1 MQQWYVLHTKPHKE
15 RQVAS
20 ALRFQKLEVFLPI
33 VRVNPVNP
41 RAARERAYFPNYL
54 FAHLDLSVTG
64 LDVVQWTPGLRSLVL
79 IGDQPAAVHDSLI
92 IELKRRLSEIRAAG
106 GLVFDGLKPGERIRI
121 VNGPF
126 AGYEG
131 VFDVRLSGTE
141 RVRVLLELIGDRR
154 RGWDKPRAIPIE
166 LNAGDIAKVRSR

>member
-15 RQVAS
+15 RQVAY

-41 RAARERAYFPNYL
+41 RAARERAYFPSYL

-64 LDVVQWTPGLRSLVL
+64 LDVVQWTPGLRSLVHF
-79 IGDQPAAVHDSLI
+79 GGQPAAVPDNLI
-92 IELKRRLSEIRAAG
+92 LELKRRLSEIRAAG
-106 GLVFDGLKPGERIRI
+106 GLVFDGLKPGERVRI

-126 AGYEG
+126 ARYEG
-131 VFDVRLSGTE
+131 VFDVRLPGTE
-141 RVRVLLELIGDRR
+141 RVRVLLELIGEYGRR
-154 RGWDKPRAIPIE
+154 RMQRQAVPLE
-166 LNAGDIAKVRSR
+166 LNAGDIARVRSR